1 MRGLRKKFWKLKIGI
16 DLTANCNDITVSE
29 RRYMI

>member
-1 MRGLRKKFWKLKIGI
+1 MIQKKFWKLKIGI

-29 RRYMI
+29 RRCRI